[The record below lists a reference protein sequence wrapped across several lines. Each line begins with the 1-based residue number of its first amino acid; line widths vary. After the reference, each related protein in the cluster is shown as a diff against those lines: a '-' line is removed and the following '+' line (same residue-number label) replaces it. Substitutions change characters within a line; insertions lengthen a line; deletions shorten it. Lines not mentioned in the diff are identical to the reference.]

1 MRTSLRRASSKLHL
15 PDDAVTL
22 PLNNLDMGEQV
33 NNLILLCFELV
44 EEHDLVLVRCR
55 VEILAK
61 ISFMMLS
68 AFGFVSLS
76 LARGAR
82 RRSALGEL
90 DASLKISSKQSSILS
105 LFQTALTPWQR
116 RCCCPGHS
124 LIPLLWRTSLHTR
137 TSWSSTRRAR
147 RLSIRNTTTLSPHG
161 PPHLTH

>member
-1 MRTSLRRASSKLHL
+1 MRASLRRASSKLHL

-44 EEHDLVLVRCR
+44 EEHDLVLVRGG
-55 VEILAK
+55 VGVLAK
-61 ISFMMLS
+61 ILFMMLS

-90 DASLKISSKQSSILS
+90 DASLTIII
-105 LFQTALTPWQR
+105 QTK
-116 RCCCPGHS
+116 
-124 LIPLLWRTSLHTR
+124 
-137 TSWSSTRRAR
+137 
-147 RLSIRNTTTLSPHG
+147 
-161 PPHLTH
+161 

>member
-1 MRTSLRRASSKLHL
+1 MRTSLHRASSKLHL

-33 NNLILLCFELV
+33 NNLILLCFEL
-44 EEHDLVLVRCR
+44 EEHDLVLVRGR
-55 VEILAK
+55 VGVLAK

-90 DASLKISSKQSSILS
+90 DASLTISSK
-105 LFQTALTPWQR
+105 
-116 RCCCPGHS
+116 
-124 LIPLLWRTSLHTR
+124 
-137 TSWSSTRRAR
+137 
-147 RLSIRNTTTLSPHG
+147 
-161 PPHLTH
+161 

>member
-1 MRTSLRRASSKLHL
+1 MRASLRRASSKLHL

-33 NNLILLCFELV
+33 NNLILLCFEL
-44 EEHDLVLVRCR
+44 EEHDLVLVRGR
-55 VEILAK
+55 VGVLAK

-90 DASLKISSKQSSILS
+90 DASLTISSK
-105 LFQTALTPWQR
+105 
-116 RCCCPGHS
+116 
-124 LIPLLWRTSLHTR
+124 
-137 TSWSSTRRAR
+137 
-147 RLSIRNTTTLSPHG
+147 
-161 PPHLTH
+161 

>member
-1 MRTSLRRASSKLHL
+1 MRTSLHRASSKLHL

-33 NNLILLCFELV
+33 NNLILLCFEL
-44 EEHDLVLVRCR
+44 EEHDLVLVRGR

-90 DASLKISSKQSSILS
+90 DASLTISSK
-105 LFQTALTPWQR
+105 
-116 RCCCPGHS
+116 
-124 LIPLLWRTSLHTR
+124 
-137 TSWSSTRRAR
+137 
-147 RLSIRNTTTLSPHG
+147 
-161 PPHLTH
+161 